1 MGKKLIIVLLCC
13 GLLTTCGSVKPAS
26 DKCCKEKTQ
35 VVSDKKDPIMG
46 ILASALIIWSVQILF
61 AR

>member
-1 MGKKLIIVLLCC
+1 MGKKLSIVLLCC
-13 GLLTTCGSVKPAS
+13 GLLSTCATVKPAN

-46 ILASALIIWSVQILF
+46 LLLSGLIIYSINILF